1 MYRAW
6 ILCGYGNGAIRQ
18 LKDNKFLNMIIKKI
32 ILISTLV
39 AMAACSSQVAPPAI
53 TKDPEIEK
61 QIEAVLSKMTL
72 DEKVG
77 QMTELA
83 IDVLG
88 DFVDGEFQI
97 DDAKLHKAI
106 VEFKVGSF
114 LNAPGPVAQSREKWQ
129 EIIGKIQEISMRE
142 IGIPCIYGLDQ
153 NHGTTYTLDGT
164 LFPQNINLA
173 ASLNP
178 ELVYESARVTA
189 YETRASNCP
198 WTYSPTLDMARDPRW
213 SRIWESFGE
222 DCLVN
227 SVMGVSAVRGF
238 QGDDPNHISADR
250 VATSVKHYMGYSM
263 PRTGKDRTPAYISDS
278 DLREKFFAP
287 FKESVE
293 AGALTI
299 MVNSGSINGVPVH
312 ANHELLTKWL
322 KEDLNWDGMIVTD
335 WADINN
341 LYTREHIAADKKE
354 AIQMAINAGIDM
366 AMEPYD
372 LSYCTLLKELVQE
385 NKVPMSRIDDAVRRV
400 LRLKLRLNL
409 FERPNTSSEDY
420 PLFGSSQ
427 HAELALHA
435 AEESEVLLKN
445 KDNILPLT
453 KGKKILL
460 AGPNANSM
468 RCLNGGWSY
477 SWQGHL
483 TDRFAGK
490 YNTIYEALGNKFGA
504 ENIRLEQGVTYK
516 PEGSY
521 AEENEPE
528 IEKAVTAARNVDI
541 IIACIGE
548 NSYCETPG
556 NLSDLAISTNQA
568 KLVKALA
575 TTGKPIIL
583 ILNGG
588 RPRIIN
594 DLEPLASGII
604 NILLPG
610 NYGGDALANILAG
623 DVNPSAKMPYTYPR
637 NQAELTTY
645 DYRVSEEMDKMEG
658 AYDYDAVISVQ
669 WPFGYGLSYTTFEY
683 SNFQANVSSFTMED
697 ELLFSID
704 ITNTGTRVGKEA
716 VMLFSRDLVASLTP
730 ESRRLR
736 AFKKVELQPGETQTV
751 TLTIKASDLAFVGS
765 DGKWILEQGD
775 FRMQSG
781 NQTLNITCHQTYKWD
796 TPNK

>member
-1 MYRAW
+1 
-6 ILCGYGNGAIRQ
+6 
-18 LKDNKFLNMIIKKI
+18 MIQKKI
-32 ILISTLV
+32 LLIPVSMV
-39 AMAACSSQVAPPAI
+39 MAACSTQVAPPAI
-53 TKDPEIEK
+53 AKDPQIE
-61 QIEAVLSKMTL
+61 QQVEAVLSKMTL
-72 DEKVG
+72 DEKIG

-88 DFVDGEFQI
+88 DFDDGEFKL
-97 DDAKLHKAI
+97 DDAKLNKAI
-106 VEFKVGSF
+106 AEFKVGSF

-129 EIIGKIQEISMRE
+129 EIIGKIQAVSMKE

-153 NHGTTYTLDGT
+153 THGTTYTLDGT
-164 LFPQNINLA
+164 LFPQNINIA
-173 ASLNP
+173 ASFNP
-178 ELVYESARVTA
+178 ELAYEAARVTA
-189 YETRASNCP
+189 YETRAANCP
-198 WTYSPTLDMARDPRW
+198 WTYSPTVDMARDPRW
-213 SRIWESFGE
+213 SRVWENFGE

-227 SVMGVSAVRGF
+227 SIMGSSAVRGY
-238 QGDDPNHISADR
+238 QGDDPNHIPVDR

-263 PRTGKDRTPAYISDS
+263 ARTGKDRTPAYISVS
-278 DLREKFFAP
+278 DLREKCFAP
-287 FKESVE
+287 FKECVE

-312 ANHELLTKWL
+312 ADYELLTKWL
-322 KEDLNWDGMIVTD
+322 KEDLNWDGMLVTD

-341 LYTREHIAADKKE
+341 LYTREHIAANKKE
-354 AIQMAINAGIDM
+354 AIQIAINAGIDM

-372 LSYCTLLKELVQE
+372 LSFCTLLKELVQE
-385 NKVPMSRIDDAVRRV
+385 DKVPMSRIDDAVRRI
-400 LRLKLRLNL
+400 LRLKFRLNL
-409 FERPNTSSEDY
+409 FDCPNTSSEDY
-420 PLFGSSQ
+420 PLFGSSE
-427 HAELALHA
+427 HAKLALCA

-445 KDNILPLT
+445 KDNILPLA
-453 KGKKILL
+453 KGKKILVT
-460 AGPNANSM
+460 GPNANSM

-483 TDRFAGK
+483 ADRFADK
-490 YNTIYEALGNKFGA
+490 YNTIYEALCNKFGA
-504 ENIRLEQGVTYK
+504 DNIRLEQGVTYK
-516 PEGSY
+516 PEGGY
-521 AEENEPE
+521 TEENEPE
-528 IEKAVTAARNVDI
+528 IEKAVAAARNVDI
-541 IIACIGE
+541 IIVCIGE

-556 NLSDLAISTNQA
+556 NLSDLAISANQS

-575 TTGKPIIL
+575 ATGKPIVL

-594 DLEPLASGII
+594 DIEPLANGIV

-645 DYRVSEEMDKMEG
+645 DYRVSEETDKMEG

-683 SNFQANVSSFTMED
+683 SNFLTNATSFTAGD
-697 ELLFSID
+697 ELHFFID
-704 ITNTGTRVGKEA
+704 VTNNGTRAGKEV
-716 VMLFSRDLVASLTP
+716 VMLFSRDMVASLTP
-730 ESRRLR
+730 EGRRLR
-736 AFKKVELQPGETQTV
+736 AFKKVELQPGETRTV
-751 TLTIKASDLAFVGS
+751 TLSIKGSDLAFVGA
-765 DGKWILEQGD
+765 DGKWVLEQGD

-781 NQTLNITCHQTYKWD
+781 NQIVNITCNKTYKWN